1 MTMQQQDTD
10 LARLCRDLAKE
21 SRQAVAWLQ
30 DNCELVGNECAAL
43 QKDMRH
49 AARFFHKC
57 EQAARRKMCVG
68 VFGPSQSGK
77 SYLISALA
85 RDAKGSLL
93 ADFGGKSYDFITQI
107 NPEGGKESTG
117 LVTRFTTTP
126 PEGLS
131 EGFPIRLRLLTE
143 TDVARVLANTYYADC
158 EHKEAPQPEAL
169 TAALDALEVRAAQ
182 SPVSA
187 DALSGDDLEDL
198 RDYINKNFSSRPR
211 VQMLQKGFWLRA
223 VELAPRLG
231 LEDRAQLLGLIWD
244 NVPQFQSLYLQ
255 LCGALR
261 DLGNPAE
268 AGCPIEALIPRK
280 TSIIDVALLHGLSE
294 PATDMLTIL
303 GTEGRK
309 ASLPRAVVT
318 ALTAEITIHMREKP
332 DDFFDHTDLLDFPGY
347 RSRLKLENLNQELE
361 RPGTLENLFLRG
373 KVAYLFERY
382 CEEKELTSM
391 LLCIGPGNQE
401 VQDLP
406 RAVYEWICSTH
417 GENPAHRTGKAP
429 ALFFVLTKMD
439 MEFEKKKGTPSVET
453 RWTTRLQSSLLDFF
467 GKQHDWPENWDGS
480 HPFNNV
486 FLLRNPNFRSE
497 AIFSF
502 DGDKESGIRPE
513 QTLYVEE
520 VRQAFLQ
527 SPLVQRHVA
536 EPEIVWQAAMTLN
549 DGGVALLRERLRPL
563 CNPELKRR
571 QITVSLD
578 EKREQVLT
586 KLTPFYK
593 SDDREELR
601 RRQEQLSHTLV
612 ALLARLAEKQ
622 LFGEFLRA
630 LQVRDFDLYEI
641 CFRAGQSPEQG
652 AASVAPAPVVG
663 ARVSADDILGDI
675 FGDAQAVSAA
685 SAIQE
690 EDRARDTAA
699 IFANLALEHWIGRL
713 RDLAGD
719 AEARNYFGLPAKELD
734 QFCHEL
740 ITAAAR
746 CKLRQNLE
754 TELRRSSA
762 YSNMARERLV
772 WKQVSLAA
780 DAINAFVDW
789 LGFDPRFKDQ
799 AARTVLFGGKSVS
812 LFNPPPVITGEPH
825 IAEEE
830 SPYDRLWYTDWLRA
844 LAYSVTANVDFDGRQ
859 TVNPEQ
865 NNRLRDIL
873 RAFKE

>member
-21 SRQAVAWLQ
+21 SRQAVGWLQ

-143 TDVARVLANTYYADC
+143 TDVVRVLANTYYADC

-169 TAALDALEVRAAQ
+169 AAALDALETRAVQ

-187 DALSGDDLEDL
+187 GGLSGDDVEDL

-223 VELAPRLG
+223 VELAPCLG

-244 NVPQFQSLYLQ
+244 NVPQFQNLYLQ

-303 GTEGRK
+303 GAEGRK

-318 ALTAEITIHMREKP
+318 ALTAEITIHMRERP

-406 RAVYEWICSTH
+406 RTVYEWICSTH
-417 GENPAHRTGKAP
+417 GENPAHRAGKAP

-439 MEFEKKKGTPSVET
+439 MEFEKKKGMPSVET

-480 HPFNNV
+480 HPFSNV

-549 DGGVALLRERLRPL
+549 DGGVALLREKLRPL

-578 EKREQVLT
+578 EKR
-586 KLTPFYK
+586 
-593 SDDREELR
+593 DR
-601 RRQEQLSHTLV
+601 
-612 ALLARLAEKQ
+612 
-622 LFGEFLRA
+622 
-630 LQVRDFDLYEI
+630 
-641 CFRAGQSPEQG
+641 
-652 AASVAPAPVVG
+652 
-663 ARVSADDILGDI
+663 
-675 FGDAQAVSAA
+675 
-685 SAIQE
+685 
-690 EDRARDTAA
+690 
-699 IFANLALEHWIGRL
+699 
-713 RDLAGD
+713 
-719 AEARNYFGLPAKELD
+719 
-734 QFCHEL
+734 
-740 ITAAAR
+740 
-746 CKLRQNLE
+746 
-754 TELRRSSA
+754 
-762 YSNMARERLV
+762 
-772 WKQVSLAA
+772 
-780 DAINAFVDW
+780 
-789 LGFDPRFKDQ
+789 
-799 AARTVLFGGKSVS
+799 KSV
-812 LFNPPPVITGEPH
+812 V
-825 IAEEE
+825 
-830 SPYDRLWYTDWLRA
+830 
-844 LAYSVTANVDFDGRQ
+844 
-859 TVNPEQ
+859 
-865 NNRLRDIL
+865 
-873 RAFKE
+873 

>member
-187 DALSGDDLEDL
+187 GALSGDDLEDL

-417 GENPAHRTGKAP
+417 GENPAHRAGKAP

-480 HPFNNV
+480 HLFNNV

-502 DGDKESGIRPE
+502 DDDKESGIRPE

>member
-30 DNCELVGNECAAL
+30 GNCELVGNECAAL

-187 DALSGDDLEDL
+187 GALSGDDLEDL

-309 ASLPRAVVT
+309 ASLPARGG
-318 ALTAEITIHMREKP
+318 HGP
-332 DDFFDHTDLLDFPGY
+332 D
-347 RSRLKLENLNQELE
+347 R
-361 RPGTLENLFLRG
+361 
-373 KVAYLFERY
+373 
-382 CEEKELTSM
+382 
-391 LLCIGPGNQE
+391 
-401 VQDLP
+401 
-406 RAVYEWICSTH
+406 
-417 GENPAHRTGKAP
+417 
-429 ALFFVLTKMD
+429 
-439 MEFEKKKGTPSVET
+439 
-453 RWTTRLQSSLLDFF
+453 
-467 GKQHDWPENWDGS
+467 
-480 HPFNNV
+480 
-486 FLLRNPNFRSE
+486 
-497 AIFSF
+497 
-502 DGDKESGIRPE
+502 
-513 QTLYVEE
+513 
-520 VRQAFLQ
+520 
-527 SPLVQRHVA
+527 
-536 EPEIVWQAAMTLN
+536 
-549 DGGVALLRERLRPL
+549 
-563 CNPELKRR
+563 
-571 QITVSLD
+571 
-578 EKREQVLT
+578 
-586 KLTPFYK
+586 
-593 SDDREELR
+593 
-601 RRQEQLSHTLV
+601 
-612 ALLARLAEKQ
+612 
-622 LFGEFLRA
+622 
-630 LQVRDFDLYEI
+630 
-641 CFRAGQSPEQG
+641 
-652 AASVAPAPVVG
+652 
-663 ARVSADDILGDI
+663 
-675 FGDAQAVSAA
+675 
-685 SAIQE
+685 
-690 EDRARDTAA
+690 
-699 IFANLALEHWIGRL
+699 
-713 RDLAGD
+713 
-719 AEARNYFGLPAKELD
+719 
-734 QFCHEL
+734 
-740 ITAAAR
+740 
-746 CKLRQNLE
+746 
-754 TELRRSSA
+754 
-762 YSNMARERLV
+762 
-772 WKQVSLAA
+772 
-780 DAINAFVDW
+780 
-789 LGFDPRFKDQ
+789 
-799 AARTVLFGGKSVS
+799 
-812 LFNPPPVITGEPH
+812 
-825 IAEEE
+825 
-830 SPYDRLWYTDWLRA
+830 
-844 LAYSVTANVDFDGRQ
+844 
-859 TVNPEQ
+859 
-865 NNRLRDIL
+865 
-873 RAFKE
+873 